1 MSKRFIQYAAILG
14 ALSVVL
20 GAFGAH
26 ALKKLVEADTVA
38 TFETGVRYQFYHT
51 FALLAVGILY
61 RRMPGK
67 IMEWAGIFFI
77 SGIVLFSG
85 SLYLLTYLN
94 ATETVG
100 LRGVGAVTPL
110 GGLCFIAGWICL
122 FIQSLKPGVRRERSE
137 KSKAKEVEPQ

>member
-1 MSKRFIQYAAILG
+1 MSKRFIQYAALLG
-14 ALSVVL
+14 ALSVIL

-26 ALKKLVEADTVA
+26 ALKSIVEPDVVA

-51 FALLAVGILY
+51 FALLATGLLY

-67 IMEWAGIFFI
+67 TMEWAGIFFI
-77 SGIVLFSG
+77 SGIVLFCG

-94 ATETVG
+94 SIENVG
-100 LRGVGAVTPL
+100 LKGVGAITPL

-122 FIQSLKPGVRRERSE
+122 FIQAFRSSSHSE
-137 KSKAKEVEPQ
+137 KKKENS

>member
-14 ALSVVL
+14 AISVAL

-26 ALKKLVEADTVA
+26 ALKKYVGADVVA
-38 TFETGVRYQFYHT
+38 TFDTGVRYQFYHT

-67 IMEWAGIFFI
+67 TMEWAGIFFI

-85 SLYLLTYLN
+85 SLYLLTYLI
-94 ATETVG
+94 AIDTES
-100 LRGVGAVTPL
+100 LKGVGAVTPL

-122 FIQSLKPGVRRERSE
+122 FIQALKPGTHRHRDKTEE
-137 KSKAKEVEPQ
+137 N

>member
-1 MSKRFIQYAAILG
+1 MSKQFIRYAAILG
-14 ALSVVL
+14 ALSVAL

-26 ALKKLVEADTVA
+26 ALKKLVEADVVA

-51 FALLAVGILY
+51 FALLAIGILY
-61 RRMPGK
+61 RRMPTK
-67 IMEWAGIFFI
+67 IMEWAGILFI

-100 LRGVGAVTPL
+100 LKGVGAITPL

-122 FIQSLKPGVRRERSE
+122 FIQSLKPSVHHQ
-137 KSKAKEVEPQ
+137 KSKAPDA

>member
-14 ALSVVL
+14 ALSVAL

-26 ALKKLVEADTVA
+26 ALKQIVEADAVA

-51 FALLAVGILY
+51 FALLAIGILY

-67 IMEWAGIFFI
+67 VMEWAGIFFI

-100 LRGVGAVTPL
+100 LKGVGAITPL

-122 FIQSLKPGVRRERSE
+122 LIQSLKPSMHHQR
-137 KSKAKEVEPQ
+137 SKAPDA

>member
-1 MSKRFIQYAAILG
+1 MSKRFIQYAALLG
-14 ALSVVL
+14 ALSVAL

-26 ALKKLVEADTVA
+26 ALKKLVDAESVS
-38 TFETGVRYQFYHT
+38 TFETGVKYQFYHT
-51 FALLAVGILY
+51 FALLAIGFLY

-67 IMEWAGIFFI
+67 LMEWSGIFFI

-94 ATETVG
+94 AIENVG
-100 LRGVGAVTPL
+100 LKGVGAITPL

-122 FIQSLKPGVRRERSE
+122 FIQVTKTSTHSERRREKGSH
-137 KSKAKEVEPQ
+137 SS